1 MKQTETPDLEVAN
14 PRIIKVVSLCLLW
27 VVWDKLP
34 KMVDSLLHQS
44 AKRMLKGPFGPG
56 ARVIDWERELND
68 LRERGY
74 I

>member
-1 MKQTETPDLEVAN
+1 MSFVGGMGQIAEN
-14 PRIIKVVSLCLLW
+14 GRLLIAS
-27 VVWDKLP
+27 VC
-34 KMVDSLLHQS
+34 